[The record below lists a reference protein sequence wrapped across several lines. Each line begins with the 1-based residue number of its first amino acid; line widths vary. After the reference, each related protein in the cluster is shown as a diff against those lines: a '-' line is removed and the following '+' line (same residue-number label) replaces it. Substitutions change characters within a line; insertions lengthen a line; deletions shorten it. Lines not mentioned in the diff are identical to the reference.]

1 MAVLGRYDSDLQ
13 MFVETPRDAKHTH
26 LHFFRWLVERDQL
39 EHAVFGPP
47 CGAYAPVPARAP
59 VNRACVPRW
68 FGR

>member
-1 MAVLGRYDSDLQ
+1 MQ
-13 MFVETPRDAKHTH
+13 MFVETPRDAKYTH

-47 CGAYAPVPARAP
+47 CGAYAPAPVRAP
-59 VNRACVPRW
+59 VNPACVPRW